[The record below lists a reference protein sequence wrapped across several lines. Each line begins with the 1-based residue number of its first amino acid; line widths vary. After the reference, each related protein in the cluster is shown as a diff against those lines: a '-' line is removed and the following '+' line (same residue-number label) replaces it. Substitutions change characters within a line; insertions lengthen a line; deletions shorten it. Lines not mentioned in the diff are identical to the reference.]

1 MTDEMSIEAYLEQG
15 GKLTSPANVPARY
28 RAELMRLMA
37 TFIDSELAAAAGFA
51 EVINDGPSI
60 PARIAAA
67 RIVMEKTEHAGHI
80 LRIMGDFGADTG
92 RYVRAHPWAQR
103 LERGA
108 DIGASRV
115 DTDMRLSVFN
125 YPLAGWSDAVVMHL
139 LMGLAV
145 GEQLA
150 EFSRISYQPLAQEF
164 RAITPRE
171 AAHVDL
177 ARAGIAQMLKDDTAR
192 AALQEQVAYWWPRV
206 AASFGNPTS
215 TRAEN
220 LRRFGL
226 RHASNAELR
235 QAWEQKAQADLAA
248 LGLSA
253 P

>member
-15 GKLTSPANVPARY
+15 GRLTSPANVPARY

-51 EVINDGPSI
+51 EVINDGPSV

-67 RIVMEKTEHAGHI
+67 RIVMEKTEHAGQV
-80 LRIMGDFGADTG
+80 LRIMGDFGADTT

-108 DIGASRV
+108 DIGARRI
-115 DTDMRLSVFN
+115 DTDMRLAVFN
-125 YPLAGWSDAVVMHL
+125 YPLAGWPDAVVMHL

-150 EFSRISYQPLAQEF
+150 EFARLSYQPLAQEF
-164 RAITPRE
+164 RAIAPRE

-177 ARAGIAQMLKDDTAR
+177 ARAGLISLREEGAKGEE
-192 AALQEQVAYWWPRV
+192 LQPLVEYWWPRV

-226 RHASNAELR
+226 RHASNADLR
-235 QAWEQKAQADLAA
+235 QAWERKAGAELAA

-253 P
+253 L